1 MWYRISTL
9 KNLRKEVKLFV
20 IIVQYH
26 LILQPPPYWPIQ
38 GSVVF
43 RHVRLKYRSN
53 LSDALN
59 KVSFEVEPA
68 EKVGIV
74 GRTGSGKSSLFLA
87 LFRMVEIYKGNIFV
101 DGIDLIH
108 LDLKDIR

>member
-1 MWYRISTL
+1 
-9 KNLRKEVKLFV
+9 
-20 IIVQYH
+20 
-26 LILQPPPYWPIQ
+26 
-38 GSVVF
+38 
-43 RHVRLKYRSN
+43 
-53 LSDALN
+53 
-59 KVSFEVEPA
+59 VEPA

-108 LDLKDIR
+108 LDLKDIRYLLFLIWDDIINFIRPLILFI

>member
-1 MWYRISTL
+1 M
-9 KNLRKEVKLFV
+9 
-20 IIVQYH
+20 
-26 LILQPPPYWPIQ
+26 
-38 GSVVF
+38 
-43 RHVRLKYRSN
+43 KYRHN
-53 LSDALN
+53 LADALN

-74 GRTGSGKSSLFLA
+74 GRTGSGKSSIFLA

-108 LDLKDIR
+108 LDLKDIRWDVHIYNFVRGKKDGHNFYFVLSFRRF